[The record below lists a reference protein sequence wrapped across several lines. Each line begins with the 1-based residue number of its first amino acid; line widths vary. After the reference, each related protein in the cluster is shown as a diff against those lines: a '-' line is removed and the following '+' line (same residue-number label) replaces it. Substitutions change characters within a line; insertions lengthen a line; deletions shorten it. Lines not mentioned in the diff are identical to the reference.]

1 MGAPA
6 ALRGERDETM
16 YDVAEMKDVLEAGL
30 GRVPCDLKLQN
41 VRLVN
46 VWSGEVYPT
55 DVYIKG
61 KRVVSIDPEAG
72 LEALEVVDCGGRY
85 ATPGLIDAHMHV
97 ETTCLTPEA
106 LSALVVPSGTTTLCA
121 DLMEIANVAGPE
133 GLKAML
139 ANMESMPCRMLLE
152 IPSRVPTAPGLE
164 TTGGVLGVEEVAEL
178 LSMDESITLG
188 ELDPSK
194 ILGVMDEYLRK
205 VSGALGQRKLVN
217 GHAIGRMGQELN
229 VYASAGISDDHE
241 CVTGEEMMAR
251 QRVGMFTLIR
261 EGSTER
267 NLDALVGRALE
278 GDCRLDHLCFCT
290 DDKHPGDIMR
300 EGHISYN
307 VRRAIEL
314 GMAPADAI
322 SVGSLNAAKHFRMED
337 WMGSVAPGRVADVL
351 IVDDLADFKPS
362 MVFFEGRLVAKDG
375 SLLNEPQVGDYPDWI
390 RDTVRLKRPI
400 DDSSFSLPASV
411 SEGTVRANVIRMI
424 ERQIINTWAVEEMPV
439 VDGQIA
445 VDPARDILKLS
456 VVERYGKNGNVGT
469 GLVQGFGLARGALA
483 FSTSHDHHN
492 IVCIGVDDASMATA
506 VNEVARIHGGMAC
519 ADGEKVVDSLPL
531 VIGGL
536 MSDRPAAE
544 VMAAVDRMNE
554 SAAGLGC
561 SLPSPFM
568 ALSFISLPTVPELG
582 LTDKGLVDVIS
593 HKLIDVEV
601 KA

>member
-1 MGAPA
+1 
-6 ALRGERDETM
+6 M
-16 YDVAEMKDVLEAGL
+16 YEVSEMKEVLQAGL
-30 GRVPCDLKLQN
+30 GQTPCDLKLAN

-46 VWSGEVYPT
+46 VWSGEIYPT
-55 DVYIKG
+55 DIYVKG
-61 KRVVSIDPEAG
+61 KRIVSIDPEAG
-72 LEALEVVDCGGRY
+72 LEALEVIDCGGSY

-106 LSALVVPSGTTTLCA
+106 LSTLIVPSGTTTICA
-121 DLMEIANVAGPE
+121 DLMEIANVAGSE

-139 ANMESMPCRMLLE
+139 ANMERMPCRMLLE

-164 TTGGVLGVEEVAEL
+164 TTGGILGPAEVAEL

-194 ILGVMDEYLRK
+194 ILGVMDEYLEK

-229 VYASAGISDDHE
+229 VYAAGGISDDHE
-241 CVTGEEMMAR
+241 CVTGEEMVAR
-251 QRVGMFTLIR
+251 QRVGMFALIR

-267 NLDALVGRALE
+267 NLDELVGRALK
-278 GDCRLDHLCFCT
+278 GGCKLDHLCFCT

-307 VRRAIEL
+307 VRRSIEL
-314 GMAPADAI
+314 GMDPVDAVSI
-322 SVGSLNAAKHFRMED
+322 GSINAAKHFRMED
-337 WMGSVAPGRVADVL
+337 WAGSIAPARMADIL
-351 IVDDLADFKPS
+351 IVDDLAEFKPS
-362 MVFFEGRLVAKDG
+362 MVFFEGKLVARDG
-375 SLLNEPQVGDYPDWI
+375 HLLNEPQVGDYPDWI
-390 RDTVRLKRPI
+390 CDTVRLKNPI
-400 DDSSFSLPASV
+400 TEKSFACPASV
-411 SEGTVRANVIRMI
+411 ERGRVRANVIRMI

-439 VDGQIA
+439 EDGAIVA
-445 VDPARDILKLS
+445 DPTRDILKLS

-469 GLVQGFGLARGALA
+469 GFVQGFGLARGALA

-531 VIGGL
+531 PIGGL
-536 MSDRPAAE
+536 MSDKPARE
-544 VMAAVDRMNE
+544 VMVAIDRMNE
-554 SAAGLGC
+554 SAASLGC

-582 LTDKGLVDVIS
+582 LTDLGLVDVIA
-593 HKLIDVEV
+593 HKLIPVEV
-601 KA
+601 R